1 MEANGVMIDTAIFH
15 AGTSLLDGKI
25 ISAGGR
31 VIAATATADTLE
43 EAVKKAYEGVKCIEF
58 QDMFYRKDIAHRFA
72 PPPLPSSLI
81 LRKLTFL
88 SEPSSKSPPK

>member
-1 MEANGVMIDTAIFH
+1 MIDTAIFH

-25 ISAGGR
+25 VSAGGR

-43 EAVKKAYEGVKCIEF
+43 EAVKKAYEGVGCIEF

-72 PPPLPSSLI
+72 LSPTTTMSQKANIPPP
-81 LRKLTFL
+81 
-88 SEPSSKSPPK
+88 EPSSKSSLK